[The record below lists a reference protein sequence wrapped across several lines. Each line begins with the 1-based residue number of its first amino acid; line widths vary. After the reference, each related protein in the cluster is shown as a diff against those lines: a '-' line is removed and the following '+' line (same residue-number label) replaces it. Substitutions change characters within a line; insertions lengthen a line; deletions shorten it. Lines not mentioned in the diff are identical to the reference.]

1 MAAEWET
8 IELAGDGEIVVH
20 YRADGERV
28 TLSFLSSRSDPCG
41 PVLVTIE
48 FPRAHAE
55 AIHRDLGRALA
66 AGRAAA
72 GGAD

>member
-28 TLSFLSSRSDPCG
+28 TLSFLSPGTGGG
-41 PVLVTIE
+41 PGLVTIDLS
-48 FPRAHAE
+48 RAHAE

-66 AGRAAA
+66 AGRAAPKE
-72 GGAD
+72 GGG